1 MSLTRM
7 SKYVTMS
14 DELSPV
20 ELEENMVFA
29 EKLKMIMQLTST
41 TNSRLAAAINVDPS
55 LISRLKSGDRFISS
69 KSDYLSLMAEY
80 FGSKCNDSFKS
91 LTMLELLGAE
101 FGDDIVSALE
111 LWFLDDSMEPSSDE
125 AARFLN
131 LTQST
136 GKKRSISG
144 KYAYFHGDNA
154 ISEAIELVSTLT
166 EEKEGIKKVK
176 ILSNCKHDPTGVDLF
191 DCCSDFLLSLAS
203 GGAEILRVV
212 PNYTDLGC
220 AVKDVF
226 SWFPIL
232 EAGKLK
238 SYYYN
243 DLKEGIYNNLVF
255 VVPGAAV
262 MISDSVGT
270 GGVLPTFV
278 STDSAV
284 ISDYDRLFD
293 EYVSF
298 CTQGVRC
305 EPNSFLSQAMTEFF
319 ARKEDCCNVFG
330 SLPFEWLP
338 EDFITNEKEK
348 SFLRKMSSSVR
359 EMLKTNAL
367 TEIFPLLTPNEIMQG
382 EALFLAGAEK
392 RKAYTVKQYYEHL
405 VSILRLLEEE
415 PNYTAFP
422 MRFNEGFRENI
433 LIKRSSGAIKLPK
446 PESSSFGI
454 IDHPSSVSALWQYF
468 MNDARFNRTY
478 LRQHAIEEIKMI
490 AEELKK

>member
-1 MSLTRM
+1 
-7 SKYVTMS
+7 
-14 DELSPV
+14 
-20 ELEENMVFA
+20 MVFA

-55 LISRLKSGDRFISS
+55 LISRLKSGDRVISS

-111 LWFLDDSMEPSSDE
+111 LWFLDDSMEPCSAE

-131 LTQST
+131 LTQSA
-136 GKKRSISG
+136 GKKRNIRG
-144 KYAYFHGDNA
+144 KYTYFHGDNA
-154 ISEAIELVSTLT
+154 IAEAIEFVSTIAQ
-166 EEKEGIKKVK
+166 EKENIKKVK
-176 ILSNCKHDPTGVDLF
+176 ILSNCKHGPDMVNLF
-191 DCCSDFLLSLAS
+191 DNCFDFLFSLVS
-203 GGAEILRVV
+203 RGTEILRVV

-232 EAGKLK
+232 EDGKLK
-238 SYYYN
+238 SYYYH

-255 VVPGAAV
+255 VVPGVAV
-262 MISDSVGT
+262 AISDSVGT
-270 GGVLPTFV
+270 GGVFPTIV

-293 EYVSF
+293 EYISF
-298 CTQGVRC
+298 CTQGVRS
-305 EPNSFLSQAMTEFF
+305 ESNTFLMRTLTDFF
-319 ARKEDCCNVFG
+319 ATKEDCCNVFS

-338 EDFITNEKEK
+338 ESFLANEKEK
-348 SFLRKMSSSVR
+348 ICLRNVTSPVR
-359 EMLKTNAL
+359 EMLKTNTV

-382 EALFLAGAEK
+382 EALFFAGAEK
-392 RKAYTVKQYYEHL
+392 RKVYTVKQYSEHL
-405 VSILRLLEEE
+405 LNILRLLETEQ
-415 PNYTAFP
+415 NYTAFP
-422 MRFNEGFRENI
+422 MHFNEGFRENV
-433 LIKRSSGAIKLPK
+433 LIKRNFGAIKLPN
-446 PESSSFGI
+446 PDNTAFGI

-478 LRQHAIEEIKMI
+478 LRKQAVDEIRML
-490 AEELKK
+490 AEELRK